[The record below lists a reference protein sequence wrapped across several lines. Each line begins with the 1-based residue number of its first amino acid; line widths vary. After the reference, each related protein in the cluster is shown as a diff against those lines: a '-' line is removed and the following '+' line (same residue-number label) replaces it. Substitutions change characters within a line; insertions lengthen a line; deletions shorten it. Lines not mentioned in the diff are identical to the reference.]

1 MEQLNEV
8 AQSKEERQQTIAN
21 ARLKHHQDQL
31 KTKKRL
37 DAYVLPETKET
48 LKDIKRQ
55 YKLRNEGEAVDKMAE
70 LVKKQD

>member
-1 MEQLNEV
+1 MNQIIDV
-8 AQSKEERQQTIAN
+8 AQSKEERKRSIAEK
-21 ARLKHHQDQL
+21 RLKHHQDQL

-48 LKDIKRQ
+48 LKDIKKQ

>member
-1 MEQLNEV
+1 VEQLNEV

-21 ARLKHHQDQL
+21 ARLKYHQEQL
-31 KTKKRL
+31 KVKKRL

-48 LKDIKRQ
+48 LKDIKKQ